1 MAALAPALSQAR
13 NLWLI
18 TRFEL
23 HRLFASPR
31 GWFALSAFVI
41 IWYVLLRYPIFQ
53 ASAGMQDPEILRI
66 FSGIFGMAGMYNILN
81 WPLPELSAYWV
92 VCVGLLPMC
101 TLFFAAD
108 QTSSDRSRGTLRF
121 LMLRTSRDSVF
132 FGRFLGQMLIQSILI
147 SLSIAATLAMAWWRL
162 GSLSAAAL
170 EAALIMVINLVV
182 IIAPFTALMAMCSAL
197 VKSSRMAI
205 SLAVVGSGVVL
216 GSLGWAA
223 WYLPVLRDAMAYVPG
238 AQIPQVLSQ
247 AGWSTLQFSVLPLAQ
262 TAVFL
267 LIGRQIMQGKS
278 L

>member
-1 MAALAPALSQAR
+1 MAALAPALSQVK

-92 VCVGLLPMC
+92 MCVGLLPMC

-216 GSLGWAA
+216 GVLGWVA
-223 WYLPVLRDAMAYVPG
+223 WYLPMVREFMAFVPG
-238 AQIPQVLSQ
+238 AQISQVLSQ
-247 AGWSTLQFSVLPLAQ
+247 AGWSTLQSSGLPLAQ

>member
-1 MAALAPALSQAR
+1 MSGLALSQIR

-23 HRLFASPR
+23 FRLLASPR
-31 GWFALSAFVI
+31 GWFALTAFVM

-53 ASAGMQDPEILRI
+53 ASAGIQDPEIQRVL
-66 FSGIFGMAGMYNILN
+66 GGLFGMAGMYNILN

-92 VCVGLLPMC
+92 ICVALLPVC

-108 QTSSDRSRGTLRF
+108 QTCSDRSRGTLRY
-121 LMLRTSRDSVF
+121 LMLRTSRDSLF
-132 FGRFLGQMLIQSILI
+132 FGRFLGQMIIQSLFIA
-147 SLSIAATLAMAWWRL
+147 LSIVATLAMAWWRL
-162 GSLSAAAL
+162 GNVSVSAV
-170 EAALIMVINLVV
+170 EGALIMMLNL
-182 IIAPFTALMAMCSAL
+182 IIIVAPFTAFMAMCSAL

-205 SLAVVGSGVVL
+205 SLAVVGSGAVL
-216 GSLGWAA
+216 GLLGWIS
-223 WYLPVLRDAMAYVPG
+223 WYMPIFGELMAYVPG

-247 AGWSTLQFSVLPLAQ
+247 YGWSTLQFSGLPLAQ

>member
-1 MAALAPALSQAR
+1 MATIAPSLGQAR

-18 TRFEL
+18 SRFEL

-41 IWYVLLRYPIFQ
+41 IWYCLLRYPIFA
-53 ASAGMQDPEILRI
+53 ASAQIQDPEVQRIL
-66 FSGIFGMAGMYNILN
+66 GGMFGMAGMYNILN
-81 WPLPELSAYWV
+81 WPLPELTAYWV
-92 VCVGLLPMC
+92 MCVVLLPIC

-121 LMLRTSRDSVF
+121 LMLRTSRDSLF
-132 FGRFLGQMLIQSILI
+132 FGRFLGQMLIQTILI
-147 SLSIAATLAMAWWRL
+147 SLSILATLAMAWWRI
-162 GSLSAAAL
+162 GSLSAGAL
-170 EAALIMVINLVV
+170 EAALIMVINLMI
-182 IIAPFTALMAMCSAL
+182 IIAPYTALMAMCSAL

-216 GSLGWAA
+216 GLVGWAA
-223 WYLPVLRDAMAYVPG
+223 WYLPALRELMAYVPG

-247 AGWSTLQFSVLPLAQ
+247 AGWSTLQYSGLPLAQ

>member
-1 MAALAPALSQAR
+1 MAALAPALNQVR

-18 TRFEL
+18 SRFEIL
-23 HRLFASPR
+23 RLFASPR
-31 GWFALSAFVI
+31 GWFALTAFVI

-53 ASAGMQDPEILRI
+53 ASAGIQDPEIQRI
-66 FSGIFGMAGMYNILN
+66 LGGMFGMAGMYNILN

-92 VCVGLLPMC
+92 MCVLLLPIC

-108 QTSSDRSRGTLRF
+108 QTCSDRSRGTLRF
-121 LMLRTSRDSVF
+121 LMLRTSRDSLF

-162 GSLSAAAL
+162 GSLSVGAL
-170 EAALIMVINLVV
+170 EAAVIMVINLVI
-182 IIAPFTALMAMCSAL
+182 IIAPYTALMAMCSVL

-205 SLAVVGSGVVL
+205 SLAVVGSGIVL
-216 GSLGWAA
+216 GLLGWAA
-223 WYLPVLRDAMAYVPG
+223 WYLPVLQELMSYVPS

-247 AGWSTLQFSVLPLAQ
+247 HGWSTLQFSGLPLAQ

>member
-1 MAALAPALSQAR
+1 MAAIAPGLGQVR

-41 IWYVLLRYPIFQ
+41 IWYCLLRYPIFE
-53 ASAGMQDPEILRI
+53 ASAQIQDPEVQRIL
-66 FSGIFGMAGMYNILN
+66 GGMFGMAGMYNILN
-81 WPLPELSAYWV
+81 WPLPELTAYWV
-92 VCVGLLPMC
+92 MCVVLLPIC
-101 TLFFAAD
+101 SLFFAAD

-121 LMLRTSRDSVF
+121 LMLRTSRDSLF
-132 FGRFLGQMLIQSILI
+132 FGRFLGQMLIQTILI

-162 GSLSAAAL
+162 GSLSVGVL
-170 EAALIMVINLVV
+170 EAALIMVINLMI
-182 IIAPFTALMAMCSAL
+182 IIAPYTALMAMCSAL

-216 GSLGWAA
+216 GLVGWAA
-223 WYLPVLRDAMAYVPG
+223 WYLPALRELMAYVPG

-247 AGWSTLQFSVLPLAQ
+247 AGWSTLQYSGLPLAQ

>member
-1 MAALAPALSQAR
+1 MAALAPALNQVR

-18 TRFEL
+18 SRFEIL
-23 HRLFASPR
+23 RLFASPR
-31 GWFALSAFVI
+31 GWFALTAFVI

-53 ASAGMQDPEILRI
+53 ASAGIQDPEIQRI
-66 FSGIFGMAGMYNILN
+66 LGGMFGMAGMYNILN

-92 VCVGLLPMC
+92 MCVLLLPIC

-108 QTSSDRSRGTLRF
+108 QTCSDRSRGTLRF
-121 LMLRTSRDSVF
+121 LMLRTSRDSLF

-162 GSLSAAAL
+162 GSLSAGAL
-170 EAALIMVINLVV
+170 EAAVIMVINLVI
-182 IIAPFTALMAMCSAL
+182 IIAPYTALMAMCSVL

-205 SLAVVGSGVVL
+205 SLAVVGSGIVL
-216 GSLGWAA
+216 GLLGWAA
-223 WYLPVLRDAMAYVPG
+223 WYLPVLQELMSYVPS

-247 AGWSTLQFSVLPLAQ
+247 HGWSTLQFSGLPLAQ

>member
-1 MAALAPALSQAR
+1 MAALAPALSQVK

-92 VCVGLLPMC
+92 MCVGLLPMC

-216 GSLGWAA
+216 GVLGWVA
-223 WYLPVLRDAMAYVPG
+223 WYLPMVREFMAFVPG
-238 AQIPQVLSQ
+238 AQISQVLSQ
-247 AGWSTLQFSVLPLAQ
+247 AGWSTLQFSGLPLAQ

>member
-1 MAALAPALSQAR
+1 
-13 NLWLI
+13 
-18 TRFEL
+18 
-23 HRLFASPR
+23 
-31 GWFALSAFVI
+31 
-41 IWYVLLRYPIFQ
+41 
-53 ASAGMQDPEILRI
+53 
-66 FSGIFGMAGMYNILN
+66 
-81 WPLPELSAYWV
+81 
-92 VCVGLLPMC
+92 MC

-216 GSLGWAA
+216 GVLGWVA
-223 WYLPVLRDAMAYVPG
+223 WYLPMVREFMAFVPG
-238 AQIPQVLSQ
+238 AQISQVLSQ
-247 AGWSTLQFSVLPLAQ
+247 AGWSTLQSSGLPLAQ

>member
-1 MAALAPALSQAR
+1 MAALAPALSQVK

>member
-1 MAALAPALSQAR
+1 MAALAPALNQVR

-18 TRFEL
+18 SRFEIL
-23 HRLFASPR
+23 RLFASPR
-31 GWFALSAFVI
+31 GWFALTAFVI

-53 ASAGMQDPEILRI
+53 ASAGIQDPEIQRI
-66 FSGIFGMAGMYNILN
+66 LGGIFGMAGMYNILN

-92 VCVGLLPMC
+92 MCVVLLPIC

-108 QTSSDRSRGTLRF
+108 QTCSDRSRGTLRF
-121 LMLRTSRDSVF
+121 LMLRTSRDSLF

-162 GSLSAAAL
+162 GSLSAGAL
-170 EAALIMVINLVV
+170 EAAVIMVINLVI
-182 IIAPFTALMAMCSAL
+182 IIAPYTALMAMCSVL

-205 SLAVVGSGVVL
+205 SLAVVGSGIVL
-216 GSLGWAA
+216 GLLGWAA
-223 WYLPVLRDAMAYVPG
+223 WYLPVLQELMAYVPS

-247 AGWSTLQFSVLPLAQ
+247 HGWSTLQFSGLPLAQ

>member
-92 VCVGLLPMC
+92 MCVGLLPMC

-216 GSLGWAA
+216 GVLGWVA
-223 WYLPVLRDAMAYVPG
+223 WYLPMVRELMAFVPG
-238 AQIPQVLSQ
+238 AQISQVLSK
-247 AGWSTLQFSVLPLAQ
+247 AGWSTLQSSGLPLAQ

>member
-1 MAALAPALSQAR
+1 MAALAPALNQVR

-18 TRFEL
+18 SRFEIL
-23 HRLFASPR
+23 RLFASPR
-31 GWFALSAFVI
+31 GWFALTAFVI

-53 ASAGMQDPEILRI
+53 ASAGIQDPEIQRI
-66 FSGIFGMAGMYNILN
+66 LGGMFGMAGMYNILN

-92 VCVGLLPMC
+92 MCVLLLPIC

-108 QTSSDRSRGTLRF
+108 QTCSDRSRGTLRF
-121 LMLRTSRDSVF
+121 LMLRTSRDSLF

-162 GSLSAAAL
+162 GSLSVGAL
-170 EAALIMVINLVV
+170 EAAVIMVINLVI
-182 IIAPFTALMAMCSAL
+182 IIAPYTALMAMCSVL

-205 SLAVVGSGVVL
+205 SLAVVGSGIVL
-216 GSLGWAA
+216 GLLGWAA
-223 WYLPVLRDAMAYVPG
+223 WYLRVLQELMSYVPS

-247 AGWSTLQFSVLPLAQ
+247 HGWSTLQFSGLPLAQ

>member
-1 MAALAPALSQAR
+1 MAALAPALSQVKT
-13 NLWLI
+13 LWLI

-92 VCVGLLPMC
+92 MCVGLLPMC

-205 SLAVVGSGVVL
+205 SLAVVGCGVVL
-216 GSLGWAA
+216 GVLGWVA
-223 WYLPVLRDAMAYVPG
+223 WYLPMVREFMAFVPG
-238 AQIPQVLSQ
+238 AQISQVLSQ
-247 AGWSTLQFSVLPLAQ
+247 AGWSTLQSSGLPLAQ

>member
-92 VCVGLLPMC
+92 MCVGLLPMC

-216 GSLGWAA
+216 GVLGWVA
-223 WYLPVLRDAMAYVPG
+223 WYLPMVREFMAFVPG
-238 AQIPQVLSQ
+238 AQISQVLSQ
-247 AGWSTLQFSVLPLAQ
+247 AGWSTLQSSGLPLAQ

>member
-1 MAALAPALSQAR
+1 MAALAPALSQVK

-31 GWFALSAFVI
+31 GCFALSAFVI